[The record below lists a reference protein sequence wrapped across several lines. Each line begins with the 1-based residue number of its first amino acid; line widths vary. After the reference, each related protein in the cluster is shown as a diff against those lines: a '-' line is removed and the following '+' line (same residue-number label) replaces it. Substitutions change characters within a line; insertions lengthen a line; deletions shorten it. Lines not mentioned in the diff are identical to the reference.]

1 MPTAIV
7 HVPNVRDE
15 SGVAGDVCDS
25 AVALEEIVGLLL
37 AGGAVDSDTT
47 VVTLVVFV
55 DTDLDDGGCP
65 A

>member
-7 HVPNVRDE
+7 QVPNVRDE

-25 AVALEEIVGLLL
+25 AVALEETVGRLF
-37 AGGAVDSDTT
+37 AGGAVDSETT
-47 VVTLVVFV
+47 VVILVVFV
-55 DTDLDDGGCP
+55 DTDVEDAGCP